1 MEKSLGSLSPKS
13 ETASAIRYALSRWR
27 ALTRYIDEG
36 RLEIDNS
43 AAERA
48 LRAVAL
54 ESEEALWRRKKRFG
68 VEQMIGVLDHGGS
81 TTS

>member
-43 AAERA
+43 VSFR
-48 LRAVAL
+48 
-54 ESEEALWRRKKRFG
+54 
-68 VEQMIGVLDHGGS
+68 
-81 TTS
+81 